1 MPAPRVPSSAS
12 AAMPSPI
19 RRKLVQWIS
28 GQGTLA
34 KLRPDM
40 KLVIMRDWDKPEE
53 RLKGTRQLMQN
64 LVKLAA

>member
-1 MPAPRVPSSAS
+1 MAFRGDAFAKPQA
-12 AAMPSPI
+12 
-19 RRKLVQWIS
+19 LVQWIT

-40 KLVIMRDWDKPEE
+40 KLVIMRNWERPQD
-53 RLKGTRQLMQN
+53 RLKGTRQLMQT

>member
-1 MPAPRVPSSAS
+1 MKFRGESFSNPGA
-12 AAMPSPI
+12 
-19 RRKLVQWIS
+19 LVQWIS
-28 GQGTLA
+28 GQGTRA

-53 RLKGTRQLMQN
+53 RLKGTRQLMQT

>member
-1 MPAPRVPSSAS
+1 MPDPRARSSAS
-12 AAMPSPI
+12 AAIPFANPAA
-19 RRKLVQWIS
+19 LVEWIT

-40 KLVIMRDWDKPEE
+40 KLVIMRSWESPEE
-53 RLKGTRQLMQN
+53 RLKGTRQLMQT